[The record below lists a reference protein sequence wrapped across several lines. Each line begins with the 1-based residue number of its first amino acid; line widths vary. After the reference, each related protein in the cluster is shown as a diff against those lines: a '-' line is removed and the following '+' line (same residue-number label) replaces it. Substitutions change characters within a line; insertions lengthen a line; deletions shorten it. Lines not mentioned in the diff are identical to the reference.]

1 MFIGSGGVWVLFFF
15 FPILGVGVLC
25 WNKSFD
31 NAAGGYLVFEATKG
45 Q

>member
-1 MFIGSGGVWVLFFF
+1 MGSFFF
-15 FPILGVGVLC
+15 FLSPILGVGVLC

-31 NAAGGYLVFEATKG
+31 NAASEYLVFEATKG